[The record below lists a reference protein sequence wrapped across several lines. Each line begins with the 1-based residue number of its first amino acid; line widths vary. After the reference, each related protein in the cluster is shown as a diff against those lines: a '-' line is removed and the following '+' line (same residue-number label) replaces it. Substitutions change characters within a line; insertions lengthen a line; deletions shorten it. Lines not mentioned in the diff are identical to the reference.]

1 MKNYSVD
8 IIGGIALCMAESYR
22 SANDVCNLYIK

>member
-8 IIGGIALCMAESYR
+8 IIGGIALCMARKVIGLQMMCAS
-22 SANDVCNLYIK
+22 SI